1 MIVDELYHKDL
12 ETGLQDFNYL
22 LNYGHEMQ
30 QKVYKEIDF
39 NPRNYPN
46 NKNSGDVEGTSN
58 IIVNFIQQKP
68 NYKNL

>member
-58 IIVNFIQQKP
+58 IIVKFIQ
-68 NYKNL
+68 

>member
-1 MIVDELYHKDL
+1 MIVDKMYHKDL

-39 NPRNYPN
+39 NPRNFPDARGY
-46 NKNSGDVEGTSN
+46 DDGTGM
-58 IIVNFIQQKP
+58 
-68 NYKNL
+68 